1 MTSPLSIRA
10 LAAGFALCAA
20 LPAVHAQPAAK
31 TFSGEAVTGTMQIDF
46 QTRQRGNADSDGQP
60 NKGVKDTYAVD
71 LKVGAVTLKGKVERS
86 PRITSKMLG
95 REVQR
100 GQIFYGL
107 ALAVQGTYLGDWLGT
122 AVTDERG
129 YYLFD
134 GSGDPNSKPR
144 IQIQAVG
151 NQVAFTDTFGGV
163 MLGKGTGA
171 SGAVKF
177 ARQVTNSKKV
187 FYTAK
192 NTDPMD
198 FRNLVLAKGP
208 LGSHA
213 RATVAGKLIYDRES
227 GSWLTDGITIL
238 TEGQKEAD
246 TITGSIR
253 WIEDPQRSANGKGS
267 YVFNLRWNEDKQAPT
282 ESTFTASDVDEESFF
297 AVDNSKPGLTGS
309 IDYVDRMDGEK
320 VIGST
325 VTYKLVSN
333 NLTRNQ
339 VLQFVKLWLCGIGP
353 INDE

>member
-1 MTSPLSIRA
+1 MHKTLSY
-10 LAAGFALCAA
+10 LLPCAA
-20 LPAVHAQPAAK
+20 LLVAAPCVRGQAPAAPK
-31 TFSGEAVTGTMQIDF
+31 PVNGEAVTGTMTIDF
-46 QTRQRGNADSDGQP
+46 QTRQRGNLDSAGQP
-60 NKGVKDTYAVD
+60 NKGVKDTYATD
-71 LKVGAVTLKGKVERS
+71 LKVGAATLKGKVERT

-107 ALAVQGTYLGDWLGT
+107 ALGVQGTYLGDWLGT
-122 AVTDERG
+122 VVTDERG

-151 NQVAFTDTFGGV
+151 NQVAFTDNFGGL

-187 FYTAK
+187 YYTAK

-213 RATVAGKLIYDRES
+213 RATVNGKLIYDRES
-227 GSWLTDGITIL
+227 GSWLTEGITIL

-253 WIEDPQRSANGKGS
+253 WIEDPQRAANGKGS
-267 YVFNLRWNEDKQAPT
+267 YVFNLRWNEEKQAPT
-282 ESTFTASDVDEESFF
+282 EATFTASDVDEESFF
-297 AVDNSKPGLTGS
+297 AVDNSKPGLTGA

-320 VIGST
+320 VISST
-325 VTYKLVSN
+325 VTYKLVAN
-333 NLTRNQ
+333 ALTRTQ
-339 VLQFVKLWLCGIGP
+339 ILQFVKLWLCGIGP